1 MDFISIA
8 DTAWR
13 LHRKLGT
20 GSSGEDD
27 DFAEISGSSA
37 SLSSASTSGQTL
49 GFDASSIHSQ
59 EEISVLNGDQA
70 RPFLSPSAEAELLL
84 LATNFLLC
92 KCCCLICSFVASV
105 LGVHSHLL
113 MNILTFSFRPDVAM
127 VIITA
132 MIAKLYFPEC
142 LESRRSEAPA
152 PRSYAYRMVDG
163 QNELIEQEDDDSD
176 GAEQDEYLDSGDE
189 QDPVTKMYPTPS
201 FTARPALE
209 FDQETMSKAQ
219 VLKRLLFCSLMLN
232 VTFVTWGLLQERMLT
247 RRYPRLTGEYFT
259 YSYALVFTNRFWTL
273 IISSVLW
280 IYLKPRRSRS
290 TVIYEYSFPSI
301 SNMLSSWCQYE
312 ALRYVSFP
320 ATTLFKSFKLAPVM
334 AMGKILGNKTCEYTC
349 GRVHVKH
356 HPSWLTF
363 FHRLSQ
369 TPHTITLS
377 HSSLALESHCSC
389 RPVTI

>member
-1 MDFISIA
+1 MANRLVLFYLRLRKPSSSSSRPISFSVSVTMSHILLLYHS
-8 DTAWR
+8 R
-13 LHRKLGT
+13 
-20 GSSGEDD
+20 
-27 DFAEISGSSA
+27 I
-37 SLSSASTSGQTL
+37 LSSVSHQPPATRLIKSHHAL
-49 GFDASSIHSQ
+49 
-59 EEISVLNGDQA
+59 
-70 RPFLSPSAEAELLL
+70 FLRL
-84 LATNFLLC
+84 
-92 KCCCLICSFVASV
+92 
-105 LGVHSHLL
+105 
-113 MNILTFSFRPDVAM
+113 DVAM

-142 LESRRSEAPA
+142 LERRRVEPPV
-152 PRSYAYRMVDG
+152 PRSYSYRMVNG
-163 QNELIEQEDDDSD
+163 QNELIEQEEDDSSD
-176 GAEQDEYLDSGDE
+176 GIEQDEYLDSGDE
-189 QDPVTKMYPTPS
+189 HDEVDKMHVTQN

-273 IISSVLW
+273 IISTVLW

-334 AMGKILGNKTCEYTC
+334 AMGKILGNKTCEFTELME
-349 GRVHVKH
+349 RSTT
-356 HPSWLTF
+356 PFLILT
-363 FHRLSQ
+363 RISTATQ
-369 TPHTITLS
+369 TPRTTTLS
-377 HSSLALESHCSC
+377 RSSLVLESHCL
-389 RPVTI
+389 